1 MPPLKV
7 TSFCCSFCK
16 RKCEEELREGYK
28 NIMEYLK
35 ENRDE
40 YYNLPRKEKKQF
52 KKLLDV
58 LFPKEVRK

>member
-1 MPPLKV
+1 MTEEELHKAIKE
-7 TSFCCSFCK
+7 SK

>member
-1 MPPLKV
+1 MTEEELHKAIEE
-7 TSFCCSFCK
+7 SK